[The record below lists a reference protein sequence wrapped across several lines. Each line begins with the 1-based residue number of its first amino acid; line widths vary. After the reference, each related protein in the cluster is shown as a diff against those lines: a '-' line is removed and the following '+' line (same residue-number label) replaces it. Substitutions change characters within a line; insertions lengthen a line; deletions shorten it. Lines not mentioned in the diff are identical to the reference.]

1 MPRDNTYGP
10 IVKERVKTF
19 VRELLRDEVE
29 QKYASD
35 ITIRWEDQNNSKP
48 TLVVKGK
55 TRFFYNNFN
64 LSQDNFRE
72 IMNQLEELG
81 ILEDRRITKRG
92 NDDRHF
98 VLKLWSRD
106 IDKNLREFDLAWETQ
121 KPKGQREI
129 PSNSPPVPQ
138 NIDPVRS
145 KYDIEREP
153 KESQCLETILQPGS
167 FLRIKGPQNMGKTRL
182 LNRVLVKVKEDKE
195 DDCQIVILNWQNEFD
210 STTFN
215 NYNEFLKNFCATS
228 EKYLGL
234 RNNLDT
240 YWNDYGSANNK
251 TTGYF
256 SQSLLPQI
264 DSQLILVLEEMDLV
278 FDYPLIATEFCG
290 LLRGWH
296 EESKRD
302 KLWQKLSLVIVHSTD
317 KYASLDITNS
327 PLNNIG
333 ETIPIEEFTRSEVDQ
348 IIQSYDLSLS
358 NEQVE
363 NLIALVKGHP
373 FLVNH
378 ALKKMAFQSMKL
390 EDILAKADTKES
402 IYRDHLL
409 KLLNILQENPPLKEA
424 FKKVVTESAP
434 VNLNAHISFKL
445 ESVGLIRINGDLAEP
460 RNPLYRQYFAKN
472 L

>member
-1 MPRDNTYGP
+1 M
-10 IVKERVKTF
+10 
-19 VRELLRDEVE
+19 
-29 QKYASD
+29 
-35 ITIRWEDQNNSKP
+35 
-48 TLVVKGK
+48 
-55 TRFFYNNFN
+55 
-64 LSQDNFRE
+64 
-72 IMNQLEELG
+72 
-81 ILEDRRITKRG
+81 
-92 NDDRHF
+92 
-98 VLKLWSRD
+98 
-106 IDKNLREFDLAWETQ
+106 
-121 KPKGQREI
+121 
-129 PSNSPPVPQ
+129 
-138 NIDPVRS
+138 
-145 KYDIEREP
+145 EP
-153 KESQCLETILQPGS
+153 L
-167 FLRIKGPQNMGKTRL
+167 
-182 LNRVLVKVKEDKE
+182 
-195 DDCQIVILNWQNEFD
+195 
-210 STTFN
+210 
-215 NYNEFLKNFCATS
+215 
-228 EKYLGL
+228 
-234 RNNLDT
+234 
-240 YWNDYGSANNK
+240 

-256 SQSLLPQI
+256 SQSLLTQI
-264 DSQLILVLEEMDLV
+264 DRQLILVLEEMDLV
-278 FDYPLIATEFCG
+278 FDYPLIATDFCG

-333 ETIPIEEFTRSEVDQ
+333 ETISIEEFTRSEVDQ

-390 EDILAKADTKES
+390 EEILAKADTKES

-409 KLLNILQENPPLKEA
+409 KLLNILQEKPPLKEA

-460 RNPLYRQYFAKN
+460 RSPLYRQYFAKN

>member
-1 MPRDNTYGP
+1 M
-10 IVKERVKTF
+10 
-19 VRELLRDEVE
+19 
-29 QKYASD
+29 
-35 ITIRWEDQNNSKP
+35 
-48 TLVVKGK
+48 
-55 TRFFYNNFN
+55 
-64 LSQDNFRE
+64 
-72 IMNQLEELG
+72 
-81 ILEDRRITKRG
+81 
-92 NDDRHF
+92 
-98 VLKLWSRD
+98 
-106 IDKNLREFDLAWETQ
+106 
-121 KPKGQREI
+121 
-129 PSNSPPVPQ
+129 
-138 NIDPVRS
+138 
-145 KYDIEREP
+145 
-153 KESQCLETILQPGS
+153 QPGS

-182 LNRVLVKVKEDKE
+182 LNRVLAKVKEDKQ

-240 YWNDYGSANNK
+240 YWNNRGTPNNK

-256 SQSLLPQI
+256 SQSLLTQI
-264 DSQLILVLEEMDLV
+264 DRQLILVLEEMDLV
-278 FDYPLIATEFCG
+278 FDYPLIATDFCG

-333 ETIPIEEFTRSEVDQ
+333 ETISIEEFTRSEVDQ

-390 EDILAKADTKES
+390 EEILAKADTKES

-409 KLLNILQENPPLKEA
+409 KLLNILQEKPPLKEA

-460 RNPLYRQYFAKN
+460 RSPLYRQYFAKN